1 MFSDRQWGQLD
12 KSTAVFFQLSII
24 DLSYNKLGDIVLF
37 CSQKLLLSVYDKYR
51 FDCNNRY
58 LWNIF
63 CLLGTHKSL

>member
-24 DLSYNKLGDIVLF
+24 DLSYHIVLF

-51 FDCNNRY
+51 FDCYNRY

-63 CLLGTHKSL
+63 CLSGTHKSL